1 MSNCGS
7 ALEQYSVFLDHHL
20 KKVIQKGWSYI
31 KDSGY
36 FIKKINNLD
45 LIPENSI
52 LLIADMVGLYPSTP
66 HHVGLTALT
75 GALA

>member
-1 MSNCGS
+1 MISNCGTAS
-7 ALEQYSVFLDHHL
+7 EQYVFLDRHL
-20 KKVIQKGWSYI
+20 KMVIQKGWSYI

-45 LIPENSI
+45 SIPENVI
-52 LLIADMVGLYPSTP
+52 LLTTDMMSLYPSTP